1 MSKSFMKHS
10 KITQRVSYIKLYWD
24 FVEDFSGVYGT
35 NDEKFYEVKL
45 HHLSNFQVLYL
56 LISKYYMSKYYISNY
71 YIY

>member
-35 NDEKFYEVKL
+35 NDEILRGKVTSFE
-45 HHLSNFQVLYL
+45 
-56 LISKYYMSKYYISNY
+56 
-71 YIY
+71 